1 VSRYAKRRSSAIR
14 EQSCEI
20 STSENNIEMADS
32 GKDLNDYTVI
42 ELKSFLQILGA
53 KTSGAKAELIQRLS
67 SLNKEA
73 GRNAWY
79 VPELI
84 NQSTKEDNVEG
95 EATRGS
101 QQETT
106 VPENMQEKS
115 IY

>member
-1 VSRYAKRRSSAIR
+1 
-14 EQSCEI
+14 
-20 STSENNIEMADS
+20 MADS

-79 VPELI
+79 IPERI
-84 NQSTKEDNVEG
+84 NQSTEEDNG
-95 EATRGS
+95 IATGNDHSRKHAKRNRS
-101 QQETT
+101 I
-106 VPENMQEKS
+106 EKRTRFTRTRAKACPT
-115 IY
+115 